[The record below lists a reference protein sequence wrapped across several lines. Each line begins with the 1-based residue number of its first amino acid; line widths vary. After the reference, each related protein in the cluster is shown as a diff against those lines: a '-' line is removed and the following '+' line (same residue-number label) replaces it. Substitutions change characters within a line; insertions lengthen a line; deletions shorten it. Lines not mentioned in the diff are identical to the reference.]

1 MKLAKRIANVP
12 PYLFAEI
19 DKKKAALQAK
29 GADIIDF
36 GIGDPDLP
44 TPETITNVLQAAVK
58 EPQFQQ
64 YPPYKG
70 THEFREAV
78 ATWYS
83 KRFGVKLDA
92 KSEVMALIGS
102 KEGLA
107 HIVFAFIDPGDIA
120 LVPDPAY
127 PVYRVA
133 TILAGGTPYIMPLKE
148 ENGFLPK
155 LNEIPKNIAKK
166 AKLMF
171 INYPNNPTG
180 AVADEKFLK
189 AAVAFAREYDILLCS
204 DLAYSEMA
212 YDGYRPKSILEIPG
226 AKNVAVEFHS
236 LSKTYNVTGWRLGMV
251 VGNAKALHALSI
263 IKTNIDSG
271 AYKAI
276 QHAGAKALT
285 GAQDC
290 VLATVAT
297 FAERRDALVN
307 GLNTLGWKLE
317 KPKATFYVWVKTPK
331 GHTSSQ
337 FVEELMDKCAI
348 LAVPGSGYGKFGEGY
363 IRMAITVKTSRI
375 KEALQRMKKA
385 GIRYS

>member
-1 MKLAKRIANVP
+1 MKTAKRIANVP

-19 DKKKAALQAK
+19 DKKKAALRAR

-44 TPETITNVLQAAVK
+44 TPESITDFLHAAIDD
-58 EPQFQQ
+58 PQFQQ
-64 YPPYKG
+64 YPPYEG
-70 THEFREAV
+70 TLEFRQAV
-78 ATWYS
+78 AEWYG

-92 KSEVMALIGS
+92 NHEVMALIGS
-102 KEGLA
+102 KEGIA
-107 HIVFAFIDPGDIA
+107 HIFFALIDPGDIA
-120 LVPDPAY
+120 LIPDPAY
-127 PVYRVA
+127 PVYKMA
-133 TILAGGTPYIMPLKE
+133 TILAGGKPYLMPLKE
-148 ENGFLPK
+148 ENGFIPK
-155 LNEIPKNIAKK
+155 LNEIPKRIAQK
-166 AKLMF
+166 AKIMF

-204 DLAYSEMA
+204 DLAYSEVA

-236 LSKTYNVTGWRLGMV
+236 LSKTYNVTGWRLGMA
-251 VGNAKALHALSI
+251 VGNAKALNALSI

-276 QHAGAKALT
+276 QHAGARALT
-285 GAQDC
+285 GPQDC
-290 VLATVAT
+290 IKETAAT
-297 FAERRDALVN
+297 FAKRRNVLVN
-307 GLNTLGWKLE
+307 GLNSLGWKLE
-317 KPKATFYVWVKTPK
+317 RPKATFYVWVKTPK
-331 GHTSSQ
+331 GKTSSR

-348 LAVPGSGYGKFGEGY
+348 LTVPGSGYGKFGEGF
-363 IRMAITVKTSRI
+363 IRLAITVKTPRI
-375 KEALQRMKKA
+375 NEAIQRMKKA